1 MRIAV
6 MGVGGVGAPF
16 GAALAHAGHDVTFIV
31 RGDHLRAIREGGL
44 RITGTRDLHVNP
56 ALATDRP
63 ESVEPVDVI
72 LFTVKLWAV
81 REAGEAI
88 RPMLKPG
95 TAVIALQNG
104 VDAETDLAEV
114 IGPDHVMGGVAEIS
128 AAIESPGEVRVFSDY
143 TRIRFGELNGRS
155 SSRGRAFLEA
165 CTHAGIEGF
174 LVDDIEKA
182 LWEKFAMLAP
192 VSGLTSVTRGTFED
206 MRSDPDIRRLLLASI
221 EETIAVGKAKGVSL
235 DPDTGEKILGLIGS
249 LPPAGRASMAID
261 LEQGNRLELPWLSGA
276 VVRLGRKLGVP
287 VPVHEFMY
295 AALKL
300 HQDGAHHS

>member
-16 GAALAHAGHDVTFIV
+16 GAALANDGHDVTFIA
-31 RGDHLRAIREGGL
+31 RGDHLEAIRRNGL
-44 RITGTRDLHVNP
+44 RITGTRDLHVDP
-56 ALATDRP
+56 ARATDRP

-104 VDAETDLAEV
+104 VDAEAELADV
-114 IGPDHVMGGVAEIS
+114 IGFEFVMGGVAEIS
-128 AAIESPGEVRVFSDY
+128 AVIDSPGQVRVFSEY
-143 TRIRFGELNGRS
+143 TRLRFGELNGGE
-155 SSRGRAFLEA
+155 SSRGEVFHKA
-165 CTHAGIEGF
+165 CTRAGIEAY

-192 VSGLTSVTRGTFED
+192 VSGLTSVTRGTFGD
-206 MRSDPDIRRLLLASI
+206 MQSDPDIRRMLLASI
-221 EETIAVGKAKGVSL
+221 EEVIAVGKARGVRL
-235 DPDTGEKILGLIGS
+235 DTDAGEKTLGLADS

-261 LEQGNRLELPWLSGA
+261 LDQGNRLELPWLSGA
-276 VVRLGRKLGVP
+276 VVRLGRELGIP
-287 VPVHEFMY
+287 VPTHEFMY

-300 HQDGAHHS
+300 HEGGKRQS